1 MLNFC
6 FTVLRRAIC
15 STITF
20 VLQYREELRTAKIT
34 ALVLVIAFVCWSPF
48 FLLLLCIALQHQ
60 DFPEPEGNSTGTHLN
75 LTDLDIRE
83 TARSETTMFW
93 LHFTSCLTGLSF
105 AAASPYVYVF
115 RSEKVQKCLRQ
126 LLLDLLCCC
135 SQDLA
140 PELTS
145 KLASRAGSISCVQ
158 VKL

>member
-1 MLNFC
+1 
-6 FTVLRRAIC
+6 
-15 STITF
+15 
-20 VLQYREELRTAKIT
+20 
-34 ALVLVIAFVCWSPF
+34 
-48 FLLLLCIALQHQ
+48 
-60 DFPEPEGNSTGTHLN
+60 
-75 LTDLDIRE
+75 LTNLDIRE
-83 TARSETTMFW
+83 TARSETTIFW

-158 VKL
+158 VELKFSKFLCKSHLFITFLLSIFFWRGLYFSLWIRPNCASLNTNKGR